1 MKINTKILALVL
13 LAFITIN
20 KISAQKKGEKQNII
34 FLLTDDQR
42 WDALSCMGNKEI
54 STPNID
60 KIGEKGVIFT
70 NFYNTTSICMASRA
84 QMMTG
89 MYEFKTEEVSAPTV
103 AAVQTSIHLM
113 LRSTTCTCYKQDKLV
128 D

>member
-70 NFYNTTSICMASRA
+70 NFYNTTSSCMASRA

-89 MYEFKTEEVSAPTV
+89 MYEFPKIISGIIKKSWV
-103 AAVQTSIHLM
+103 
-113 LRSTTCTCYKQDKLV
+113 
-128 D
+128 